1 MNQRFV
7 VIVYLQEDGDVDW
20 AVACDN
26 MSGDKF
32 ELPEMS
38 ECPAFVPERLAL
50 LKLTDVNKSEKGE
63 IVGRKLDPKS
73 IVIYISY
80 DEYQEL
86 KPKRKSANEET
97 NSKSRSTK
105 RSLSKLRVDG

>member
-7 VIVYLQEDGDVDW
+7 VIVHLQEDGDVDW
-20 AVACDN
+20 AAACDN
-26 MSGDKF
+26 GTGDKF
-32 ELPEMS
+32 VLPEMYK
-38 ECPAFVPERLAL
+38 CPAFVPERLAL

-63 IVGRKLDPKS
+63 SVGRKLAPSS

-86 KPKRKSANEET
+86 KLKKEEC
-97 NSKSRSTK
+97 K
-105 RSLSKLRVDG
+105 